1 MRAVL
6 EDLPLRP
13 TVAAALILGLAL
25 PALVGAWF
33 ELGERRQTLF
43 DTLARDH
50 ASIVETLANGMQTPI
65 WDVRPDTARPLIDVI
80 MSDNRVTAVSVR
92 APVFP
97 EALEAVKAGA
107 HGEDTVALEQ
117 PVLRDGRRIGAVRV
131 EMTTAPLRAEATRQ
145 GWQAVLTALF
155 QMAFGL
161 LLIFPLIRLK
171 VLAPVGQLVGQSQE
185 LAAGRLDQPFSWRR
199 KDELGALGR
208 SFEHT
213 RRSLQKLFRDLEQ
226 GNSELRLREADLG
239 HQTRVLRATLDNMT
253 DGISLIDREFRL
265 VAWNDRFIEIFGL
278 PPGEV
283 HAGRLIMDLHR
294 LWVERSNLSQAEIA
308 SVSQRMRE
316 GFEPGKP
323 FTFQLE
329 TSSGTVV
336 LLRRQPMR
344 DGGYVTT
351 YTDITEQVQA
361 RRAADETLQLLDTVM
376 DAAPA
381 VVHVK
386 DRELRYRFVNR
397 YFLDLFG
404 LRREDVLGRTRE
416 EVLPPGW
423 SPSPGDGGVE
433 VLATGRP
440 KRLYELPIV
449 RPDGG
454 RVDLLGTKV
463 PLLDT
468 EGRITQVVTVEIDI
482 TERKR
487 IQQAL
492 SDSEQ
497 FHRLLVD
504 FAPYGILLHDE
515 TGIRFINPGGCR
527 ILRASGPDALVGRHY
542 VEFVAEADRGAAG
555 ARLAK
560 MLRGE
565 AMAQAE
571 RPLITLDGRSIVVA
585 SSGVPVTRGDQR
597 LALVIFADITETKRA
612 EEEIARQREALHQ
625 AEKISALGSLLAG
638 VAHELNNPLSIM
650 VGRSAMLETA
660 DLDPGVAAAVASIRT
675 AAERCAKIVK
685 TFLAMAR
692 KQAPTRVPVRI
703 EDLVAAA
710 LELLAYGL
718 ESTGIRVITQMPSDL
733 PQTMADPDQLTQVL
747 TNLITNAQQAMAG
760 WSGRRELVIAAEHD
774 RRHGQLK
781 IIVHDSGPGIP
792 DEVRSRIFD
801 PFFTT
806 KPAGG
811 GTGIGLAVCRGIVEA
826 HDGTITAGVAPG
838 GGASFVVTLPVVG
851 TLGAAA
857 RVESPAEAHA
867 GRSGRVLIVDDE
879 ADIRHMLAEILA
891 ADGHVVEEAANGR
904 QALERLGE
912 GGFDLVIS
920 DLLMPQLDGQGLYE
934 EARRRDPRMASRLLF
949 ITGDTLSAAARDF
962 LQRVHRPAIEKPFA
976 PDEVRRV
983 VRAALDDAAQAG
995 ARPGGPD
1002 SR

>member
-25 PALVGAWF
+25 PALLVAWF

-43 DTLARDH
+43 ENLARDH

-65 WDVRPDTARPLIDVI
+65 WDVRPDTAQPLIDVI
-80 MSDNRVTAVSVR
+80 MGDGRVTAVSVT
-92 APVFP
+92 APVFA
-97 EALEAVKAGA
+97 ETLEATKPDA
-107 HGEDTVALEQ
+107 HGEDTVALER
-117 PVLRDGRRIGAVRV
+117 PVLRDGRRIGTVQV
-131 EMTTAPLRAEATRQ
+131 EMATAPLRAEAARQ
-145 GWQAVLTALF
+145 GWQAMLTALF

-171 VLAPVGQLVGQSQE
+171 VLAPVGRLVGQSQE

-213 RRSLQKLFRDLEQ
+213 RRSLQSLFRDLEQ
-226 GNSELRLREADLG
+226 RNSELALREAALG

-253 DGISLIDREFRL
+253 DGISLVDRELCL

-278 PPGEV
+278 PPGTV
-283 HAGRLIMDLHR
+283 HEGQPVTDVHSNWVAQRGFPPAQAGSLT
-294 LWVERSNLSQAEIA
+294 EQ
-308 SVSQRMRE
+308 MRA

-323 FTFQLE
+323 VRLQVE
-329 TSSGTVV
+329 TPDGIV

-344 DGGYVTT
+344 DGGFVTT
-351 YTDITEQVQA
+351 YTDVTEQVQA

-376 DAAPA
+376 DAVPGIL
-381 VVHVK
+381 HVK

-404 LRREDVLGRTRE
+404 LRREDVLGRTRS
-416 EVLPPGW
+416 EVLRPEWLPD
-423 SPSPGDGGVE
+423 PDDGGVE
-433 VLATGRP
+433 VLATGRAL
-440 KRLYELPIV
+440 RLYEMPLV
-449 RPDGG
+449 RPDGE
-454 RVDLLGTKV
+454 RVDVLGTKV
-463 PLLDT
+463 PLLDAD
-468 EGRITQVVTVEIDI
+468 GRVTHVVTFEIDI

-497 FHRLLVD
+497 LHRLLVD
-504 FAPYGILLHDE
+504 LSPYGILLHDE
-515 TGIRFINPGGCR
+515 TGIRFMNPGGCR
-527 ILRASGPDALVGRHY
+527 ILGASGPEAIVGRHY
-542 VEFVAEADRGAAG
+542 VDFVAEADREGAR
-555 ARLAK
+555 ARLAT

-565 AMAQAE
+565 AMEQAE

-585 SSGVPVTRGDQR
+585 SSGVPVSRGEER

-625 AEKISALGSLLAG
+625 ADKISALGSLLAG
-638 VAHELNNPLSIM
+638 VAHELNNPLSIV
-650 VGRSAMLETA
+650 VGRSVMLEDA
-660 DLDPGVAAAVASIRT
+660 DLDPKVGAAVASIRT

-703 EDLVAAA
+703 DGIVAAA
-710 LELLAYGL
+710 LDLLGYGL
-718 ESTGIRVITQMPSDL
+718 ESAGIRVTTDVPADL

-747 TNLITNAQQAMAG
+747 TNLVTNAQQAMVG
-760 WSGRRELVIAAEHD
+760 WSGKREVAIAAEHD
-774 RRHGQLK
+774 PRHGQLR
-781 IIVHDSGPGIP
+781 IIVNDSGPGIP
-792 DEVRSRIFD
+792 DQVRGRIFD

-826 HDGTITAGVAPG
+826 HEGTITAGVAPG

-851 TLGAAA
+851 TLGATARIEVPAA
-857 RVESPAEAHA
+857 AHA
-867 GRSGRVLIVDDE
+867 GTAGRILVVDDE
-879 ADIRHMLAEILA
+879 EGIRHMLAEILA
-891 ADGHVVEEAANGR
+891 ADGHVVEGAANGR

-912 GGFDLVIS
+912 ARFDLVIS
-920 DLLMPQLDGQGLYE
+920 DLIMPQLDGPGLYE
-934 EARRRDPRMASRLLF
+934 ELCRRDPAMADHLLF
-949 ITGDTLSAAARDF
+949 ITGDTLSASARVF
-962 LQRVHRPAIEKPFA
+962 LQRVQRPAIEKPFV
-976 PDEVRRV
+976 PVEVRRA
-983 VRAALDDAAQAG
+983 VRAALDDAKRAG
-995 ARPGGPD
+995 HMTRGT
-1002 SR
+1002 R

>member
-25 PALVGAWF
+25 PALVGAWLD
-33 ELGERRQTLF
+33 LGERRQTLF

-65 WDVRPDTARPLIDVI
+65 WDVRPDTAGPLIDVI
-80 MSDNRVTAVSVR
+80 MSDNRVTAVNVT

-107 HGEDTVALEQ
+107 HGEHTVALEQ
-117 PVLRDGRRIGAVRV
+117 PVLRDGRRIGTVRV
-131 EMTTAPLRAEATRQ
+131 EMTTAPLRAEAARQ
-145 GWQAVLTALF
+145 GWQALLTALF

-161 LLIFPLIRLK
+161 LLIFPLIRHK
-171 VLAPVGQLVGQSQE
+171 VLAPVAQLVGQSQK
-185 LAAGRLDQPFSWRR
+185 LASGRLDQPFSWRR

-213 RRSLQKLFRDLEQ
+213 RCSLQKLFRDLEQ

-253 DGISLIDREFRL
+253 DGISLIDRELRL
-265 VAWNDRFIEIFGL
+265 VAWNDRFLEIFRL
-278 PPGEV
+278 PRDMV
-283 HAGRLIMDLHR
+283 HEGQPIMDVHR
-294 LWVERSNLSQAEIA
+294 AWVEQRDLPSGEAEALIE
-308 SVSQRMRE
+308 RMRA
-316 GFEPGKP
+316 GFEPGKSVRLQIDTP
-323 FTFQLE
+323 
-329 TSSGTVV
+329 GGMVI

-344 DGGYVTT
+344 DGGFVTT

-361 RRAADETLQLLDTVM
+361 RREADETLQLLDTVM
-376 DAAPA
+376 DTAPA
-381 VVHVK
+381 ILHVK
-386 DRELRYRFVNR
+386 DRDLRYRFVNR

-404 LRREDVLGRTRE
+404 LRRDEVLGHTRA
-416 EVLPPGW
+416 EVLRSEW
-423 SPSPGDGGVE
+423 LSPADEAGAE
-433 VLATGRP
+433 VLATGKP
-440 KRLYELPIV
+440 LPLYELPI
-449 RPDGG
+449 RLPDGN
-454 RVDLLGTKV
+454 RVEMLGTKV
-463 PLLDT
+463 PLLDA
-468 EGRITQVVTVEIDI
+468 EGRVTHVVTFEIDI

-497 FHRLLVD
+497 LHRLLVD
-504 FAPYGILLHDE
+504 LAPYGILLHDE
-515 TGIRFINPGGCR
+515 AGIRFINPGGCR
-527 ILRASGPDALVGRHY
+527 ILGASGPDAIVGRHY
-542 VEFVAEADRGAAG
+542 VEFVAEADRGAAQ
-555 ARLAK
+555 ARLTK

-565 AMAQAE
+565 AMKQAE

-638 VAHELNNPLSIM
+638 VAHELNNPLSIV
-650 VGRSAMLETA
+650 VGRSAMLEAA
-660 DLDPGVAAAVASIRT
+660 DLDPGIAAAVASIRT

-692 KQAPTRVPVRI
+692 KQAPTRLPVRI
-703 EDLVAAA
+703 GDLVQSA
-710 LELLAYGL
+710 LELLGYGL
-718 ESTGIRVITQMPSDL
+718 ESTGIRVTTQLPSDL

-747 TNLITNAQQAMAG
+747 TNLITNAQQAMTA
-760 WSGRRELVIAAEHD
+760 WSGKRELVIAAEHE

-806 KPAGG
+806 KQAGG

-857 RVESPAEAHA
+857 RVEPQAEAHA
-867 GRSGRVLIVDDE
+867 GRPGRVLIVDDE
-879 ADIRHMLAEILA
+879 EDIRHMLAEILA
-891 ADGHVVEEAANGR
+891 ADGHVVEEAANGW
-904 QALERLGE
+904 QALERLSADR
-912 GGFDLVIS
+912 FDLVIS

-934 EARRRDPRMASRLLF
+934 EVCRRDPRMASHLLF
-949 ITGDTLSAAARDF
+949 ITGDTLSAAARTF

-976 PDEVRRV
+976 PNEVRRV
-983 VRAALDDAAQAG
+983 VRAALDGTHSRSTRSDD
-995 ARPGGPD
+995 PD